1 MDEFKERWIIN
12 EMLATEKEQNLQV
25 EKKKMRGYRM
35 DQVGSNYLHRFD
47 RFLLYMDAQ
56 QTGPVFSYL
65 NKEGCIPPEAIL
77 TFWLGVTQAKYNIM
91 ESKEHK

>member
-12 EMLATEKEQNLQV
+12 EMLATEKEQNSQV
-25 EKKKMRGYRM
+25 EKRRRWGNRM
-35 DQVGSNYLHRFD
+35 NQVGSNIVFLLHRFD

-77 TFWLGVTQAKYNIM
+77 TF
-91 ESKEHK
+91 